1 MQLTLVK
8 RNSISGFLIGEGIGS
23 VLVILPSG

>member
-8 RNSISGFLIGEGIGS
+8 MNSISGFLIGEGIGS